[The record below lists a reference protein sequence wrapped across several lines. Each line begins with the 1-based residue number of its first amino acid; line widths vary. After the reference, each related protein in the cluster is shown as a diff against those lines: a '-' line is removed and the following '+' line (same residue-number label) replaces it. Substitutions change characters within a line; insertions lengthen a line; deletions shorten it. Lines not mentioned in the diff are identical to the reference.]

1 MNLEENHGLDD
12 AYFVSNVKG
21 IIITSQS
28 YICFLLSIRPA
39 TEGKYSYRILQILF
53 PVFS

>member
-1 MNLEENHGLDD
+1 MKLEENHGLDD
-12 AYFVSNVKG
+12 AYLVSNIKG

-39 TEGKYSYRILQILF
+39 TEEKYSCRILQMLF